1 MKTLDLLT
9 LGEIMLRLSAP
20 SDERLVRGNT
30 FLRQA
35 GGAGSGVSKT
45 AVQRSLLTSITV
57 PAFGAEPKHKRR
69 SNSFCHT
76 WTISSVPKA
85 LHT

>member
-35 GGAGSGVSKT
+35 GGAELNVAAG
-45 AVQRSLLTSITV
+45 AALL
-57 PAFGAEPKHKRR
+57 GLDRK
-69 SNSFCHT
+69 
-76 WTISSVPKA
+76 SVV
-85 LHT
+85 

>member
-35 GGAGSGVSKT
+35 GGAEFPDR
-45 AVQRSLLTSITV
+45 QCPLL
-57 PAFGAEPKHKRR
+57 GRR
-69 SNSFCHT
+69 M
-76 WTISSVPKA
+76 PR
-85 LHT
+85 